1 MGACGGP
8 EGAKLMTL
16 LQLGRGHA
24 ILTLVFL
31 QISRQLHGHRT
42 YLRPGGAFLMG
53 VASLQ
58 EGHPTTCCSRFPEMS
73 IIPWQ
78 TRHVTTGVPPVTVVY
93 DGGGTSSTEVT
104 TSPPGGIESL
114 FEPLRGLNG
123 VKALFA
129 PPFDEVAGTVP
140 VSGSVDLRR
149 G

>member
-1 MGACGGP
+1 MAITNVKIPNNEKSNPRLRLKSPPTDDTLRQWAQTTRHIPGTLGMGACGGP

-31 QISRQLHGHRT
+31 QINRQLHGHRT

-58 EGHPTTCCSRFPEMS
+58 EGHFTTCCSRFPEMS

-78 TRHVTTGVPPVTVVY
+78 TRHVT
-93 DGGGTSSTEVT
+93 
-104 TSPPGGIESL
+104 
-114 FEPLRGLNG
+114 
-123 VKALFA
+123 
-129 PPFDEVAGTVP
+129 
-140 VSGSVDLRR
+140 
-149 G
+149 